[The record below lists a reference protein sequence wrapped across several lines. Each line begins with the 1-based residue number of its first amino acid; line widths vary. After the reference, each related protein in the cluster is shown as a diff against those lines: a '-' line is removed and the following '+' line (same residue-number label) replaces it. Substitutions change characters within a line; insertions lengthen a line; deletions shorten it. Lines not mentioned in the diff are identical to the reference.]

1 MTSGSPQANVLPQKA
16 TATINFRVLP
26 GNTIAD
32 VEKHIRKVVKNKKVN
47 VRFIGGNEPSNISP
61 IDTDSFKAID
71 KVCSSIHRNS
81 MTVPFIVMGGTD
93 SRHYQIVTDQIYRF
107 SPFLM
112 KPDYLMLG
120 HGTNE
125 RVPVDCFEG
134 GLNFFKKYIK
144 TMAG

>member
-1 MTSGSPQANVLPQKA
+1 
-16 TATINFRVLP
+16 
-26 GNTIAD
+26 
-32 VEKHIRKVVKNKKVN
+32 
-47 VRFIGGNEPSNISP
+47 
-61 IDTDSFKAID
+61 
-71 KVCSSIHRNS
+71 

-93 SRHYQIVTDQIYRF
+93 ARHYQVVTDQIYRF

-125 RVPVDCFEG
+125 RVPVDCFEDG
-134 GLNFFKKYIK
+134 IAFFKKYIK